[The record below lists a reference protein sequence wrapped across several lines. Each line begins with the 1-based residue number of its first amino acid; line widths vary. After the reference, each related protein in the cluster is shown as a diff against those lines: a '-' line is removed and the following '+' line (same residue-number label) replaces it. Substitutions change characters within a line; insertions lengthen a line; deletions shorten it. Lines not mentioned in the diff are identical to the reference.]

1 MNNLNCNIKMKNKL
15 LTMLL
20 SGVIAQT
27 AIASELTLD
36 KAILIAH
43 RRSYSAQMARFRF
56 TASYWTYRSFKA
68 ELLPS
73 VNLNGSLLN
82 FDHSK
87 VETRN
92 SESGLINYVDNNS
105 LTNSMTLS
113 VDQQI
118 PGLGGTVSLQ
128 SYLYRLDQFDY
139 NMTTYNSQPLRITY
153 NQPLRSYNSLN
164 WRKKTA
170 PVEYEVA
177 KKQYLEDMEQV
188 TITATRLY
196 FGAIAAQTSYKQSQ
210 ANYADL
216 KTMYEMAE
224 KRFAIGTI
232 NKSEMLQLELSMLN
246 AKVAV
251 TNNRI
256 ALDNQLF
263 SLFSFLRLSDYEDAE
278 LTVPTEVPDVI
289 INAADAIDYALEN
302 SSHRLSQNLTQL
314 EAKRT
319 LAQAKSQK
327 GIQLQ
332 LRSEIGF
339 TKTADNIADAYGRLR
354 DNERIGVSL
363 ALPIFDWGVS
373 KGKVRVAEAKLELA
387 KIQVEQER
395 EEYVQD
401 IRKQVMQ
408 FAYQSEQCRTA
419 MRARDISAERYVMT
433 KRRFEEGTV
442 SVTDLNTALREA
454 ETAKSQYV
462 GQLEAY
468 WIDYYTLRRATL
480 YDWQL
485 GCSLSAD
492 YNKLINSKYDE

>member
-1 MNNLNCNIKMKNKL
+1 
-15 LTMLL
+15 
-20 SGVIAQT
+20 
-27 AIASELTLD
+27 
-36 KAILIAH
+36 
-43 RRSYSAQMARFRF
+43 
-56 TASYWTYRSFKA
+56 
-68 ELLPS
+68 
-73 VNLNGSLLN
+73 
-82 FDHSK
+82 
-87 VETRN
+87 
-92 SESGLINYVDNNS
+92 
-105 LTNSMTLS
+105 
-113 VDQQI
+113 
-118 PGLGGTVSLQ
+118 
-128 SYLYRLDQFDY
+128 
-139 NMTTYNSQPLRITY
+139 
-153 NQPLRSYNSLN
+153 
-164 WRKKTA
+164 
-170 PVEYEVA
+170 
-177 KKQYLEDMEQV
+177 
-188 TITATRLY
+188 
-196 FGAIAAQTSYKQSQ
+196 
-210 ANYADL
+210 
-216 KTMYEMAE
+216 
-224 KRFAIGTI
+224 
-232 NKSEMLQLELSMLN
+232 MLQLELSMLN

-263 SLFSFLRLSDYEDAE
+263 SLFSFLRLSDYENAE

-419 MRARDISAERYVMT
+419 MRARDISAERYIMT

>member
-1 MNNLNCNIKMKNKL
+1 MKNKL

-36 KAILIAH
+36 KAIMIAH
-43 RRSYSAQMARFRF
+43 RRSYSAQMARFKF

-139 NMTTYNSQPLRITY
+139 NLTTYNSQPLRITY

-188 TITATRLY
+188 TIIVTRLY

-210 ANYADL
+210 TNYADL

-263 SLFSFLRLSDYEDAE
+263 SLFSFLRLSDYENAE

-363 ALPIFDWGVS
+363 ALPIFDWG
-373 KGKVRVAEAKLELA
+373 
-387 KIQVEQER
+387 
-395 EEYVQD
+395 
-401 IRKQVMQ
+401 
-408 FAYQSEQCRTA
+408 
-419 MRARDISAERYVMT
+419 
-433 KRRFEEGTV
+433 
-442 SVTDLNTALREA
+442 
-454 ETAKSQYV
+454 
-462 GQLEAY
+462 
-468 WIDYYTLRRATL
+468 
-480 YDWQL
+480 
-485 GCSLSAD
+485 
-492 YNKLINSKYDE
+492 